1 MYQKMDSCWKRSSS
15 FQSFHFILDK
25 WNTITVELIENQ
37 TVKYHPHCRR
47 DLTNDAKLNRILK
60 QITKE
65 KEQIS
70 TEITAELQQGEPSYI
85 KICRKSK
92 EIMKEETCFAWDK
105 KTKRKRRSRHLEKL
119 SRVVQDNGPSN
130 FHRCYEKEWR
140 FIRSVITQC
149 CQAIESYD

>member
-1 MYQKMDSCWKRSSS
+1 M
-15 FQSFHFILDK
+15 
-25 WNTITVELIENQ
+25 IENQ

-70 TEITAELQQGEPSYI
+70 TEITAELQQEEPSYI

-130 FHRCYEKEWR
+130 FHRCYEKE
-140 FIRSVITQC
+140 
-149 CQAIESYD
+149 